1 MNKFSLTPKTRNK
14 SMYILTLEGDIC
26 DGDIVESKTR
36 IDEDEIEIKLPLV
49 KQLQILVDKS
59 HAIEKL
65 DYDDNEDLFE
75 EINLPYGH
83 NGYCHTLISCKLEY
97 HDTDGMIYNV
107 ELEDDD

>member
-1 MNKFSLTPKTRNK
+1 MNKFSLTPKTRKK

-36 IDEDEIEIKLPLV
+36 IDEDEIEVKLPLV
-49 KQLQILVDKS
+49 KQLQTLVDKS

-75 EINLPYGH
+75 ELNLPCGH

-107 ELEDDD
+107 ELEDD

>member
-1 MNKFSLTPKTRNK
+1 MKYELTPKTRKK
-14 SMYILTLEGDIC
+14 SMYILILEGDVC
-26 DGDIVESKTR
+26 DGDIVESTTR
-36 IDEDEIEIKLPLV
+36 IDEDEIKVKSPLI
-49 KQLQILVDKS
+49 KQLQSLVDKP

-75 EINLPYGH
+75 ELNLPCGH

-107 ELEDDD
+107 ELEDD

>member
-1 MNKFSLTPKTRNK
+1 MNKFSLTPKTRKK
-14 SMYILTLEGDIC
+14 SMYILILEGDIC

-36 IDEDEIEIKLPLV
+36 INEDEIEVKLPLV
-49 KQLQILVDKS
+49 KQLQTLVDKS

-65 DYDDNEDLFE
+65 DYDENEDLFE
-75 EINLPYGH
+75 ELNLPCGH

-107 ELEDDD
+107 ELEDD

>member
-1 MNKFSLTPKTRNK
+1 MNKFSLTPKTRKK

-26 DGDIVESKTR
+26 DGDIVESKTW
-36 IDEDEIEIKLPLV
+36 IDEDEIEIKLTLV
-49 KQLQILVDKS
+49 KQLQTLVDKS

-65 DYDDNEDLFE
+65 DYDENEDLFE
-75 EINLPYGH
+75 ELNLPCGH

-107 ELEDDD
+107 ELEDE

>member
-1 MNKFSLTPKTRNK
+1 MNKFSLTPKTKKK
-14 SMYILTLEGDIC
+14 SIYILTLEGDIC

-36 IDEDEIEIKLPLV
+36 IDEDEIEVKLPLV
-49 KQLQILVDKS
+49 KQLQTLVDKS

-75 EINLPYGH
+75 EINLPCGH

-107 ELEDDD
+107 ELEDE

>member
-1 MNKFSLTPKTRNK
+1 
-14 SMYILTLEGDIC
+14 MYILTLEGDIC

-36 IDEDEIEIKLPLV
+36 IDEDEIEVKLPLV
-49 KQLQILVDKS
+49 KQLQTLVDKS

-107 ELEDDD
+107 ELEDD

>member
-1 MNKFSLTPKTRNK
+1 MNKFSLTPKTKKK
-14 SMYILTLEGDIC
+14 SIYILTLEGDIC

-49 KQLQILVDKS
+49 KQLQTLVDKS

-65 DYDDNEDLFE
+65 DYDENEDLFE
-75 EINLPYGH
+75 EINLPCGH

-107 ELEDDD
+107 ELEDD

>member
-1 MNKFSLTPKTRNK
+1 MKYELTPKTRKK

-36 IDEDEIEIKLPLV
+36 IDEDEIEVKLPLV
-49 KQLQILVDKS
+49 KQLQTLVDKS

-65 DYDDNEDLFE
+65 DYDENEDLFE

-107 ELEDDD
+107 ELEEE

>member
-1 MNKFSLTPKTRNK
+1 MNKFSLTPKTRKK

-36 IDEDEIEIKLPLV
+36 INTDEIEVKLPLV
-49 KQLQILVDKS
+49 KQLQTLVDKS

-65 DYDDNEDLFE
+65 DYDENEDLFE
-75 EINLPYGH
+75 EINLPCGH

-107 ELEDDD
+107 ELEDE

>member
-1 MNKFSLTPKTRNK
+1 MNKFSLTPKTKKK
-14 SMYILTLEGDIC
+14 SIYILTLEGDIC

-49 KQLQILVDKS
+49 KQLQTLVDKP

-75 EINLPYGH
+75 ELNLPYGH
-83 NGYCHTLISCKLEY
+83 NGYCHTLISCKLEH

-107 ELEDDD
+107 ELEDD

>member
-1 MNKFSLTPKTRNK
+1 MNKYELTPKTRKK

-36 IDEDEIEIKLPLV
+36 IDEEEIEIMFPLV
-49 KQLQILVDKS
+49 KQLQTLFDKP

-75 EINLPYGH
+75 EINLPYG
-83 NGYCHTLISCKLEY
+83 NDDYCHTLISCKLEY

-107 ELEDDD
+107 KLEDD

>member
-1 MNKFSLTPKTRNK
+1 MNKFSLTPKTRKK

-36 IDEDEIEIKLPLV
+36 INEDEIEIKLPLV
-49 KQLQILVDKS
+49 KQLQTLVDKS
-59 HAIEKL
+59 HAIEEL

-75 EINLPYGH
+75 ELNLPCGH

-107 ELEDDD
+107 ELEDD

>member
-36 IDEDEIEIKLPLV
+36 INEDEIEIKLPLV
-49 KQLQILVDKS
+49 KQLQTLVDKS

-107 ELEDDD
+107 ELEDD

>member
-1 MNKFSLTPKTRNK
+1 MNKFSLIPKTRKK

-36 IDEDEIEIKLPLV
+36 IDEDEIEVKLPLV
-49 KQLQILVDKS
+49 KQLQTLVDKS

-83 NGYCHTLISCKLEY
+83 NGYCHTLISCKLQY

-107 ELEDDD
+107 ELEDE

>member
-1 MNKFSLTPKTRNK
+1 MNKFSLTPKTRKK

-36 IDEDEIEIKLPLV
+36 IDEDEIEVKLPLV
-49 KQLQILVDKS
+49 KQLQTLVDKS

-65 DYDDNEDLFE
+65 DYDENEDLFE
-75 EINLPYGH
+75 EINLPYG
-83 NGYCHTLISCKLEY
+83 NGGYCHTLTSCNLEY

-107 ELEDDD
+107 ELEDE

>member
-1 MNKFSLTPKTRNK
+1 MNKFSLTPKTRKK
-14 SMYILTLEGDIC
+14 SIYILTLEGDIC

-36 IDEDEIEIKLPLV
+36 INEDEIEIKLPLV
-49 KQLQILVDKS
+49 KQLQTLVDKS

-75 EINLPYGH
+75 EINLPYG
-83 NGYCHTLISCKLEY
+83 NDGYCHTLISCKLEY

-107 ELEDDD
+107 ELEDD

>member
-1 MNKFSLTPKTRNK
+1 MNKFSLTPKTKKK
-14 SMYILTLEGDIC
+14 SIYILTLEGDIC

-36 IDEDEIEIKLPLV
+36 IDEDEIEVKLPLV
-49 KQLQILVDKS
+49 KQLQTLVDKS

-75 EINLPYGH
+75 EINLPCGH

-107 ELEDDD
+107 ELEDD